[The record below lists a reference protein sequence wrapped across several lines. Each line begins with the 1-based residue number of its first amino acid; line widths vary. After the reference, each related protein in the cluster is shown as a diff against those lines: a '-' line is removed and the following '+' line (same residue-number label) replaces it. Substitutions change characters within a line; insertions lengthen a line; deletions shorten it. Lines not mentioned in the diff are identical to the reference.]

1 MSVKDINR
9 LPHLAP
15 VRFIQEVLFAG
26 ETESASIVEFNEIPT
41 LSATVEAAAQNVI
54 FIDSLYRTYHGGVL
68 TGMKKVELLEPLTKG
83 SYKVE
88 SKILTQLDNFS
99 MFRFKLSQNG
109 KLFVQGEMSIV
120 MKDRDEKL

>member
-1 MSVKDINR
+1 MSVDNINN

-15 VRFIQEVLFAG
+15 VRFIKEVLHAG
-26 ETESASIVEFNEIPT
+26 ELEASSMVEFQEIPT

-54 FIDSLYRTYHGGVL
+54 FIASLYHDYDGGVL
-68 TGMKKVELLEPLTKG
+68 TGMKNVELLERLTKG

-88 SKILTQLDNFS
+88 SKILTKLDNFS
-99 MFRFKLSQNG
+99 MFRFKLSQND
-109 KLFVQGEMSIV
+109 KLFVKGEMSIV